1 MSSIT
6 DAMASW
12 IDARVKAVV
21 ATLPGLA
28 PEYRAVFNGP
38 PAEMLAE
45 LFGEL
50 VGEEGGIHAVTE
62 DGVALIVPV
71 LLQVSSLPEGMSNPA
86 VGASGICD
94 AGYLLDLRN
103 AESCGIYVGLVSPGE
118 RSNLSKTSTRVDL
131 GVAPEVNGGAASIAA
146 WWRDDFIHWLVREAL
161 RSSHSRPSAA
171 DVKDSVRLVELA
183 VYAADLASQHDP
195 IRRNSWNVVSRL
207 WELGQQ
213 SLSFGTYV
221 SLATGFPPSSDGS
234 IDVDGKRAVLDAL
247 AEKLED
253 SNFRQG
259 FAQIKERAEGDEL
272 AHLEAALAH
281 LQSRCDVITALKR
294 SIPYYYLTDSDEP
307 WWRALTVDRWTKLL
321 EEDRPR
327 KGAIKLEITNSFG
340 PHGRGFVPVVRDGM
354 NVRVTLP
361 EGALPADITLTR
373 DGGGGAKG
381 RRIWDLHL
389 DGPVEVFD
397 DELPFHKTP
406 VRYVAVPA
414 TLAGEEVLKR
424 GAIKGIS
431 LNAWIPGVL
440 VQSRTAEKG
449 TPARLPKTAQGG
461 HIEASLLMNGTGRH
475 YLDVFL
481 RDGVLLTSLK
491 ATPSDERGRPDP
503 SSAVNIVQVSANDF
517 GLEVECPGDRYY
529 EVNIQRPD
537 GPSSETFRINLS
549 ADEVSSDD
557 CGSQFELLLRQNA
570 VRTGTQPRGV
580 QVNAQ
585 VRSAHLQGWML
596 DESNI
601 EQSYYPLVFASDYA
615 ACWRVRDWS
624 SQSDTIA
631 SRGRFVND
639 PRPSPGEMA
648 APPEFIEARKRIA
661 MRIRGDGED
670 AHALVE
676 AAPLGE
682 WLATDV
688 EFAALIETYVQSYS
702 TWLSQAPENASW
714 CDVAMVTRFESD
726 GVTLMQDPDAIIVSP
741 LHPIRLAWHC
751 IAQRAL
757 FYAQR
762 KVPCPAAGILD
773 PDTVPDFMPLP
784 LRNATGAIRFA
795 PFLSV
800 QCSSEYWGILWNA
813 ARLDRLTDFATN
825 APLDREMGL
834 IVGGMADGFSVSQV
848 HRALYDVSEMLVA
861 KPQLSVLISS
871 AAGQSN
877 SCNEG
882 LASWLRTNLSA
893 EDSGRVARQV
903 ALTEVFIL
911 DERRS
916 EARPGDAEISN
927 IAEDTG
933 NAALWFTKVANT
945 DRPDLGII
953 AQLET
958 SNVGVEVSK
967 LGSPLS
973 IGGLTRSR
981 IREQLSGANGELLI
995 ESRIAGGAPATGDV
1009 LSDLIGSTLAQL
1021 ENLGGERIGYV
1032 FAPSVHAISRAIG
1045 RAEFVAISSSAVDP
1059 ACFLGG
1065 WLNGAYLWDYDLP
1078 AYTSRS
1084 GESSGYYLLSR
1095 VKDLDLDT
1103 LRAVLG
1109 RLPSCKDLDDE
1120 TLKKIVLEVAR
1131 RGIPTVRGLSKGN
1144 SGASGDL
1151 GLFIATR
1158 FLQELSAPIDVARGL
1173 LPVWTQDSGTT
1184 AIHMVVPVD
1193 PFKAHVEDL
1202 AKSLRSQRLNRPDLV
1217 VVSLRISASNVS
1229 CKITPVEV
1237 KFRTGSSPMPV
1248 IERLA
1253 ALGQAKSLTS
1263 LFESLRSV
1271 FLSDSTMTIW
1281 MLAFQNLLSSI
1292 LAYGFRVY
1300 SQHIVHTGRSSEW
1313 SALHARTISSLLA
1326 GEMSIEF
1333 DGRGRL
1339 IVIDGSPFS
1348 AATDSDSDGFRET
1361 VQISAADAASIVLSA
1376 GECVLDAVRSRLGL
1390 WDLAPELRAFDSST
1404 GVALHSTPP
1413 TTAPDSQEDDTR
1425 SNITV
1430 DHKAAA
1436 SPRAEIGAITP
1447 NEAIPSNGLRNGEP
1461 SVREARANYDGMRGA
1476 AVHNATEEKPG
1487 KLVED
1492 FVAEP
1497 SLERHQ
1503 GVCIR
1508 VGEVIDSFVPTARS
1522 LALGSTA
1529 MNQLNVGVVG
1539 DLGTG
1544 KTQLLKSI
1552 IYQLSES
1559 TRVNRG
1565 LRPRVLIFDY
1575 KKDYTSDDFVA
1586 AVGARVVKPYQLP
1599 LNIFDLAATADA
1611 QNPRHDR
1618 FRFFNDVLAKIYAG
1632 IGPVQRDRLKRS
1644 VKAAYESA
1652 EASSSYPTI
1661 YDVHAAYE
1669 AMSGKPDSLSGVLG
1683 DIVDMGLFVADAR
1696 DVVPLDEFLE
1706 GVVVISLNE
1715 LGQDDL
1721 TKNMLVAIM
1730 LNIFYEHMLKIPKRP
1745 FLGEGKDIRVVDS
1758 ILLVDEADNIMKYE
1772 FDVLRKI
1779 LLQGREFGVG
1789 VILASQYLSHFKVA
1803 ATDYRE
1809 MLLSWIIHKVPNVKP
1824 QDLSALGISD
1834 SASLAHI
1841 ADRIKS
1847 LGLHEAMLKSND
1859 VAGEFIVGFPFYK
1872 RSDWFA

>member
-21 ATLPGLA
+21 ATLSGLA

-38 PAEMLAE
+38 PAEMLEE

-50 VGEEGGIHAVTE
+50 VGQRGGIHAVTE
-62 DGVALIVPV
+62 DGIAVIVPV

-161 RSSHSRPSAA
+161 RCSHSRPSAA

-213 SLSFGTYV
+213 PLSFGTYV

-259 FAQIKERAEGDEL
+259 FAQIKERAEADEL
-272 AHLEAALAH
+272 PHLEAALSH

-294 SIPYYYLTDSDEP
+294 SIPYYYLVDSDEP
-307 WWRALTVDRWTKLL
+307 WWRALTVERWAKLL

-340 PHGRGFVPVVRDGM
+340 PHGRGFVPVVRDGI
-354 NVRVTLP
+354 NVRVSLP

-381 RRIWDLHL
+381 RRIWTLHL

-397 DELPFHKTP
+397 DELPSHKSP
-406 VRYVAVPA
+406 IRYVAVPA
-414 TLAGEEVLKR
+414 TSAGEEVLKR
-424 GAIKGIS
+424 GTVKGIS

-461 HIEASLLMNGTGRH
+461 QIEASLLMNGTGRH
-475 YLDVFL
+475 YLDIFL

-491 ATPSDERGRPDP
+491 AIPSDERGRADA

-517 GLEVECPGDRYY
+517 GLEVECPGDRFY

-537 GPSSETFRINLS
+537 SSSSETFRINLS

-570 VRTGTQPRGV
+570 VRGGAQPRGV

-615 ACWRVRDWS
+615 ACWRVRDWN

-648 APPEFIEARKRIA
+648 APPDFIEARKRIA

-702 TWLSQAPENASW
+702 AWLSQAPENASW

-726 GVTLMQDPDAIIVSP
+726 GETLMQDPDAIIVSP

-757 FYAQR
+757 FYSQR
-762 KVPCPAAGILD
+762 KIPCPAAGILD
-773 PDTVPDFMPLP
+773 PDTVPDFMALP

-800 QCSSEYWGILWNA
+800 QCSSDYWGILWNA
-813 ARLDRLTDFATN
+813 ARLDRLADFATN

-882 LASWLRTNLSA
+882 LASWLRANLSS
-893 EDSGRVARQV
+893 EDSGGVARQV

-933 NAALWFTKVANT
+933 NAALWFTKVADT

-1009 LSDLIGSTLAQL
+1009 LSDLIGSTLAQF

-1109 RLPSCKDLDDE
+1109 RLPSCKELDDE
-1120 TLKKIVLEVAR
+1120 TLKRIVLEVAR

-1173 LPVWTQDSGTT
+1173 LPVWTQESGTT

-1217 VVSLRISASNVS
+1217 VVSLRISESNVT

-1237 KFRTGSSPMPV
+1237 KFRTGPSPMPV
-1248 IERLA
+1248 IERQA

-1263 LFESLRSV
+1263 LFEALRSV
-1271 FLSDSTMTIW
+1271 FASDSTMTIW

-1376 GECVLDAVRSRLGL
+1376 GERVLDAVRSRLGL
-1390 WDLAPELRAFDSST
+1390 WDLEPEVHASDTPIGVAFDATMPLSASN
-1404 GVALHSTPP
+1404 SR
-1413 TTAPDSQEDDTR
+1413 DDDTR
-1425 SNITV
+1425 SETSV
-1430 DHKAAA
+1430 DDKAAP
-1436 SPRAEIGAITP
+1436 PRGSKID
-1447 NEAIPSNGLRNGEP
+1447 AIPTDAMPLSNRGVGEL
-1461 SVREARANYDGMRGA
+1461 SVREPRANYDGMRGVEA
-1476 AVHNATEEKPG
+1476 NYATVEKLG
-1487 KLVED
+1487 KPAED
-1492 FVAEP
+1492 FGAEA
-1497 SLERHQ
+1497 SSEQ
-1503 GVCIR
+1503 EGVSIR
-1508 VGEVIDSFVPTARS
+1508 VGQVIDSFVPTARS

-1559 TRVNRG
+1559 TRLNRG
-1565 LRPRVLIFDY
+1565 IRPRVLIFDY
-1575 KKDYTSDDFVA
+1575 KKDYTSADFVA
-1586 AVGARVVKPYQLP
+1586 AVGAKVVKPFQLP

-1644 VKAAYESA
+1644 VKAAYEAA
-1652 EASSSYPTI
+1652 EGSSSYPTI

-1683 DIVDMGLFVADAR
+1683 DIVDMGLFVADAN
-1696 DVVPLDEFLE
+1696 DVVPLDEFLD

-1745 FLGEGKDIRVVDS
+1745 FLGEDNDVRVVDS

-1824 QDLSALGISD
+1824 QDLSALGISEA
-1834 SASLAHI
+1834 ASLTHI

-1872 RSDWFA
+1872 RGDWFV